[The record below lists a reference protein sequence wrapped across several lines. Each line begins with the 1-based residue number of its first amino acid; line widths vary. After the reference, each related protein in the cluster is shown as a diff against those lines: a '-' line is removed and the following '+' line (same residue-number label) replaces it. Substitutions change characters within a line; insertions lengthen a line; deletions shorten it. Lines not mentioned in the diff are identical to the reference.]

1 VQELLYVFGAVLVVG
16 IVITITAVRA
26 GAILGTV
33 ERALTVGST
42 ALILITMVFVTA
54 EIVMRHFFNAP
65 IQGHLEL
72 TSLFVPVI
80 VFAAVSYTHS
90 QNAHVG
96 MTLVVDNLPKG
107 IQTKTEIVTL
117 FLTVLTCAVLAYF
130 SYKFTYGEWE
140 YDNVT
145 ETPPYWLTWPSA
157 AFIPLGYGLLAIRSI
172 LKIVHLIAPDYYPQD
187 DVIMADELQ
196 APGSKTDETPA

>member
-1 VQELLYVFGAVLVVG
+1 MQELLYVLGAVLVVG
-16 IVITITAVRA
+16 IVVTITAVRA

-42 ALILITMVFVTA
+42 VLILSTMVFVTA
-54 EIVMRHFFNAP
+54 EIVMRHFFNSP

-96 MTLVVDNLPKG
+96 MTLVVDNLPKKV
-107 IQTKTEIVTL
+107 QTKIEFTTL

-130 SYKFTYGEWE
+130 SYKFTYDEWE
-140 YDNVT
+140 IDNVT

-157 AFIPLGYGLLAIRSI
+157 AFIPLGYGLLAIRSM
-172 LKIVHLIAPDYYPQD
+172 LKMVNLVAPDYYPQD
-187 DVIMADELQ
+187 DVIMADELL
-196 APGSKTDETPA
+196 APEHETEETPA

>member
-1 VQELLYVFGAVLVVG
+1 MQELLYVLGAVLVAG
-16 IVITITAVRA
+16 IVITITAVRS

-33 ERALTVGST
+33 ERALTKGST
-42 ALILITMVFVTA
+42 ALILFTMCFVSA
-54 EIVMRHFFNAP
+54 EIVLRHFFNSP

-96 MTLVVDNLPKG
+96 MTLVVDNLPKS
-107 IQTKTEIVTL
+107 IQNKVEFVTM
-117 FLTVLTCAVLAYF
+117 FFTVLTCAVLAYF
-130 SYKFTYGEWE
+130 SFKFTYAEWE
-140 YDNVT
+140 IDNVT

-172 LKIVHLIAPDYYPQD
+172 LKMVNLAAPDYYPQD
-187 DVIMADELQ
+187 DVILADELL
-196 APGSKTDETPA
+196 APESKSNETPA